1 MLLTKTKESQKNE
14 ETDRRWDKGD
24 ARWGKESCFPP
35 PPHLGKES
43 YMVGYIFQFRQETIN
58 YEVPQ
63 RQGPVASVIY
73 LIVCFN

>member
-35 PPHLGKES
+35 PPLKVMGTQ
-43 YMVGYIFQFRQETIN
+43 IFF
-58 YEVPQ
+58 
-63 RQGPVASVIY
+63 GP
-73 LIVCFN
+73 